1 MVKEI
6 MKIKAKSPM
15 NLMREIKEFVGAK
28 KFLMHRN
35 KIVLDDNLKI
45 YYEKP
50 GNEYIVKKVEG

>member
-6 MKIKAKSPM
+6 MKIKAKSPI
-15 NLMREIKEFVGAK
+15 NLMIEIKEFVGAK
-28 KFLMHRN
+28 KFIMHKN
-35 KIVLDDNLKI
+35 KIVLDDTLVI

>member
-6 MKIKAKSPM
+6 MKIKAKSPI

-35 KIVLDDNLKI
+35 KIVLDDTLVI

-50 GNEYIVKKVEG
+50 GNEYIVKKVEV

>member
-35 KIVLDDNLKI
+35 KIVFDDTLVI